1 MNLNMDTINDNKDNI
16 NITNNNELI
25 HQNQPED
32 ILIDKYINM
41 IKKDKLDIT
50 EQIKSLL
57 QPNDN
62 INIET
67 IIDKHLGIELEF
79 NGLKTI
85 NTLSVDLKELSDS
98 IMIKIDKEIY
108 NKETCYNIYK
118 EEVKNSLLRN
128 QMEWYDTLSSNFI
141 EEFIKEISTTNSKQN
156 IDIIR
161 KRLKEIMSKYKI
173 KLNESYQEIL
183 KEYILS
189 KILQM
194 KKTIMESK
202 ITHFEYPR
210 LKKYHQIIE
219 LSNYELIEENNTYYA
234 RNKETN
240 EKSELI
246 FDNIKLRSKD
256 NKIIF
261 IIDNLS
267 KHQGYI
273 NNEKNIS
280 VVIQNNRIGIA
291 INKDNPDDKTIITI
305 VKKEDKYQFYYNNKI
320 IRKLTNIEYILNIIE
335 KYTKEIYQKL
345 LLNELYKS
353 LSIENN
359 NQIDEDNIE
368 EISLSNIKDNLNQ
381 EELNENKHSK

>member
-1 MNLNMDTINDNKDNI
+1 MDAINNNKDNI

-57 QPNDN
+57 QPNNN
-62 INIET
+62 INIEI

-202 ITHFEYPR
+202 ITHFEYLR

-280 VVIQNNRIGIA
+280 VVIQNNRIDIA

-335 KYTKEIYQKL
+335 KYTNEIYQKL

>member
-1 MNLNMDTINDNKDNI
+1 MDTINDNKDNI

-41 IKKDKLDIT
+41 IKKDKLDII

-280 VVIQNNRIGIA
+280 VVIQNNRIDIA
-291 INKDNPDDKTIITI
+291 INKDNTDDKTIITI

-381 EELNENKHSK
+381 EELNKNKHSK

>member
-1 MNLNMDTINDNKDNI
+1 MDTINDNKDNI

-41 IKKDKLDIT
+41 IKKDKLDII

-280 VVIQNNRIGIA
+280 VVIQNNRIDIA
-291 INKDNPDDKTIITI
+291 INKDNTDDKTIITI